1 MISHPTQ
8 EVKISTA
15 DPSAIG
21 LFGLAMVTLVASSQ
35 KLGLT
40 NGISFVL
47 PWAVFLGGFAQLFA
61 CIHDAKHNN
70 TFGTTAFG
78 RMRFSG
84 LALPRHGSFRWAY
97 SATSSP
103 QPWIPSNW
111 GLPFW
116 AT

>member
-8 EVKISTA
+8 EIKISTA

-40 NGISFVL
+40 SGVSFVL

-78 RMRFSG
+78 AYALFWFA
-84 LALPRHGSFRWAY
+84 LARHGSSRWAY
-97 SATSSP
+97 SVTSSR
-103 QPWIPSNW
+103 QPRIPNNSA
-111 GLPFW
+111 LPSW
-116 AT
+116 VT